1 MTKPIWIKHATQLAT
16 LAGEGKGP
24 RSQEAMSELGLIED
38 GSLWIENGIIQAV
51 GTTNELEK
59 RYAEKLHTA
68 DIVEASNHLVTPG
81 LVDPHTHVV
90 YGGSRERE
98 FEMRLEGATYMDI
111 MNAGGGIHATA
122 RMTREA
128 IEEELLEQTMSR
140 LDSFLAHG
148 VTMVESKSGYGM
160 NLETEL
166 KQLRVMKELQQKH
179 AIDLIPTFMGAH
191 AVPPEFKG
199 KEDEFVDY
207 LIDKMLPIVAEE
219 NLAEFN
225 DVFCE
230 KGVFTPEQSKRI
242 LEAGKEYGLVPK
254 IHADEIEP
262 YGGAELAAKVG
273 AISAEHLLKASDEGI
288 HAMAKAGTIA
298 CLLPATALYL
308 REEAAAGRKMI
319 DAGVPVAISTDCIQV
334 VTLKQARRKGLINTI
349 QEALERLSAKVDL
362 VYVTVDMD
370 VLDISIAP
378 GVPASTPGGMTS
390 TELFDSLLEIGKHP
404 IVQHIDFVCLDPS
417 KDSPVAETVKVGVYA
432 WLQFITGYILRSR

>member
-1 MTKPIWIKHATQLAT
+1 MTKPIWIKHAAQLAT
-16 LAGEGKGP
+16 LASDVKGP
-24 RSQEAMSELGLIED
+24 RSKEAMSELGLIED
-38 GSLWIENGIIQAV
+38 GSLWIENGEIKAV
-51 GTTNELEK
+51 GTTGELAK
-59 RYAEKLHTA
+59 RYKDRVDQAEEV
-68 DIVEASNHLVTPG
+68 DASGRLVTPG

-128 IEEELLEQTMSR
+128 TEEELIEQTTRR

-148 VTMVESKSGYGM
+148 VTTVEGKSGYGM
-160 NLETEL
+160 NIETEL
-166 KQLRVMKELQQKH
+166 KQLRVMKTLQQQH
-179 AIDLIPTFMGAH
+179 AIDLVPTFMGAH

-199 KEDEFVDY
+199 REDEFVHL
-207 LIDKMLPIVAEE
+207 LINEMLPVVASEK
-219 NLAEFN
+219 LAEFN

-230 KGVFTPEQSKRI
+230 KGVFTPEQSERI

-288 HAMAKAGTIA
+288 EAMAQAGTIA

-308 REEAAAGRKMI
+308 REEAAKGRKMI
-319 DAGVPVAISTDCIQV
+319 DAGVPVAISTDCNPGSSPTTSMPLVMNLACISMRLTPAEALTAATYNAACAISRQQQIGSLEVGKQADIVLWNVKNYQELQYLFGVNHVHSVWKKGIQV
-334 VTLKQARRKGLINTI
+334 VN
-349 QEALERLSAKVDL
+349 QEEKELAASLRT
-362 VYVTVDMD
+362 VT
-370 VLDISIAP
+370 
-378 GVPASTPGGMTS
+378 
-390 TELFDSLLEIGKHP
+390 K
-404 IVQHIDFVCLDPS
+404 
-417 KDSPVAETVKVGVYA
+417 
-432 WLQFITGYILRSR
+432 